1 LDELKDKIQGALV
14 DRVVED
20 FIDITTPLKQFTD
33 AVLAPEGMVAV
44 EICCLERFCCLT
56 VFMHRRNSQSRRE
69 L

>member
-44 EICCLERFCCLT
+44 EICCLERFLT